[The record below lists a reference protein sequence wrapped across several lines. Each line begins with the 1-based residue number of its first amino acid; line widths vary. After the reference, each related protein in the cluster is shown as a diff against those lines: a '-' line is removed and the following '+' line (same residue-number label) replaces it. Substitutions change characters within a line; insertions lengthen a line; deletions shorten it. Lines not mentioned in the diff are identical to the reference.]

1 MRRARPITLRK
12 FAGAAA
18 TALLLA
24 AVSPALA
31 QPAAP
36 PAPAARAERGPAA
49 QVETRIADLHKRL
62 HITADQEPQFNAFA
76 DVMRANSKA
85 MQDLFEQRAQHRDR
99 SATGMMHWY
108 AQLAAAH
115 ADDMNKLVPVFD
127 ALYGSL
133 SPDQKKAADKEFQT
147 LRQEGPRQHMQHGH
161 MPMMHNPD

>member
-1 MRRARPITLRK
+1 
-12 FAGAAA
+12 
-18 TALLLA
+18 
-24 AVSPALA
+24 
-31 QPAAP
+31 
-36 PAPAARAERGPAA
+36 
-49 QVETRIADLHKRL
+49 
-62 HITADQEPQFNAFA
+62 
-76 DVMRANSKA
+76 MRANSKA